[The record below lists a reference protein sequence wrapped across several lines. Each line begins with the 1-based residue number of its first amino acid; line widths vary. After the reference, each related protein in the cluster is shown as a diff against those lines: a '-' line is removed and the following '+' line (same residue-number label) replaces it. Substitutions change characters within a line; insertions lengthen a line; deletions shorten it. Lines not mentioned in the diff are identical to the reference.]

1 MKTNYVT
8 LVYLSQDEENANYL
22 AEILEE
28 SKHVEV
34 HKFEKGEDYDSD
46 IIKDLKD
53 SCGLIILHISD
64 EFDYGDYLAEIKKA
78 KKKCQIIC
86 CYAAKATYQTTYPLN
101 EIELVEGYPI
111 EALANDIC
119 QIVAGGYNKAKVH
132 WYNRKKYRKLA
143 FLYFNQESYVWS
155 LGILIKLFKIHDL
168 EVKERIADAYANLMD
183 ADRAINYY
191 SICLPL
197 DTKASIGVSDEDS
210 QGVICNNLGYL
221 YTQTK
226 NLEFAERYLK
236 QAIALKNPDALYN
249 LGYLYESSWSYDSS
263 KRRTKEGYDLYCQVL
278 YEKYTSDSSKERAR
292 EKLTKAADRLLAR
305 KNYAAALQ
313 YYKAIGD
320 GTRAAECIRNI
331 KRIRQLY
338 EERKKRQMGAQ
349 GHTVAK
355 PAAKPAPAKPVTK
368 TVVRPA
374 AAPATPKAE
383 EPKTE
388 E

>member
-1 MKTNYVT
+1 
-8 LVYLSQDEENANYL
+8 
-22 AEILEE
+22 
-28 SKHVEV
+28 
-34 HKFEKGEDYDSD
+34 
-46 IIKDLKD
+46 
-53 SCGLIILHISD
+53 
-64 EFDYGDYLAEIKKA
+64 
-78 KKKCQIIC
+78 
-86 CYAAKATYQTTYPLN
+86 
-101 EIELVEGYPI
+101 
-111 EALANDIC
+111 
-119 QIVAGGYNKAKVH
+119 
-132 WYNRKKYRKLA
+132 
-143 FLYFNQESYVWS
+143 
-155 LGILIKLFKIHDL
+155 
-168 EVKERIADAYANLMD
+168 MD

-197 DTKASIGVSDEDS
+197 DTKASVGASDEDS

-349 GHTVAK
+349 PHAAAKAQAK
-355 PAAKPAPAKPVTK
+355 PAAKPVAKPAPAPTPVNT
-368 TVVRPA
+368 
-374 AAPATPKAE
+374 E
-383 EPKTE
+383 EPKGE
-388 E
+388 